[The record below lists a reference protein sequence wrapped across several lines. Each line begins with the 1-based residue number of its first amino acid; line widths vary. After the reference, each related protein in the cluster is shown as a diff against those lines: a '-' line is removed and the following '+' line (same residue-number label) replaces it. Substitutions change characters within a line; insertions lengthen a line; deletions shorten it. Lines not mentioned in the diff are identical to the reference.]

1 MQKDIMRVSLGEF
14 VLDLEQRLLF
24 LNDEEI
30 AVEPKVMELLL
41 YLHQCRGRYVTIEE
55 LHEHVWADRI
65 VTDTAVRGTVKKL
78 RVIFKDDDISAPS
91 YIKSVPKRGYKLI
104 CESHPIAIEQ
114 PVPDV
119 RLESESINAVLSPT
133 KEKSNQHQPLIYIAL
148 FALLILGAA
157 ISYINEGWSFPST
170 NVTVSSVEELT
181 EFKGEKTS
189 VAVSRDGRYIAF
201 TGRAF
206 KSEHSQVYLYDKLEK
221 TTRQLT
227 NKEPHATFVRFAQ
240 NDKALIF
247 TNSLTGNS
255 SLKLLPLT
263 VSDPESAM
271 VTLLEGRYLIGE
283 IQLGRT
289 SSEVIIQLA
298 NAPQSKLML
307 YAIDLEGYQETRL
320 VAVSQSDEFI
330 VSASTSPDR
339 TRLVTLNLQAGRTQL
354 VLHDLAT
361 QQETRLIDGTMPL
374 KKVVWRNNNELLLLN
389 NSSIRLFNI
398 KERKEYVVYEN
409 HGALINMIES
419 DHQGGLVVIKKSQQ
433 RAERLYIERSF
444 SGDGAVS
451 KVIDTRPEIASMM
464 YDPQDKDLKWVRIL
478 KDDRNSLGSF
488 NVKTKHIDVYY
499 QSESR
504 LEFLDVSKDHKWMLF
519 KENYRLAVY
528 SVERQKVYYLTA
540 SFNSSSDGVFYQDD
554 KYILYGVQVGGKWEI
569 QRYDLATEV
578 SDVFLA
584 GYRSIRPTSQ
594 GYVVAGETGE
604 LAYLDSHLGV
614 AQALN
619 HRIGLEPITRWHVRE
634 DQIVWSTYDHLKS
647 YIHHFDLNRRHYH
660 VTEDF
665 FLSLYP
671 RISVDSNA
679 ARVVHL
685 SVQIN
690 DAALQQVNFK

>member
-1 MQKDIMRVSLGEF
+1 MRASLGEF

-41 YLHQCRGRYVTIEE
+41 YLYQCRGRYVTIEE
-55 LHEHVWADRI
+55 LHEQVWTDRI

-104 CESHPIAIEQ
+104 CESSPI
-114 PVPDV
+114 
-119 RLESESINAVLSPT
+119 ESAPLSATQSNPK
-133 KEKSNQHQPLIYIAL
+133 KERYTYKKPLIYVAL
-148 FALLILGAA
+148 LALLIVGAV
-157 ISYINEGWSFPST
+157 ISLTHEGLHFPSAQ
-170 NVTVSSVEELT
+170 VAVSSVDSLT

-189 VAVSRDGRYIAF
+189 IAVSRDGRYIAF

-227 NKEPHATFVRFAQ
+227 TQEPHAMFVRFAQ

-247 TNSLTGNS
+247 SNTLTGNS

-289 SSEVIIQLA
+289 NSEIIVQLA

-330 VSASTSPDR
+330 VSVSTSPDR

-361 QQETRLIDGTMPL
+361 KQETRLIDGAMLL

-389 NSSIRLFNI
+389 NSSIRLYNL
-398 KERKEYVVYEN
+398 KTQKEYVVYDN
-409 HGALINMIES
+409 RGALIKTIES
-419 DHQGGLVVIKKSQQ
+419 DHEGGLVVIKKSQE

-464 YDPQDKDLKWVRIL
+464 YDSQDDELKWVRIL
-478 KDDRNSLGSF
+478 KDDLNSLGSF
-488 NVKTKHIDVYY
+488 NVKTKHIDIYY
-499 QSESR
+499 QSENR

-528 SVERQKVYYLTA
+528 SVEQQKVHYLTA

-554 KYILYGVQVGGKWEI
+554 QYILYGVQVGGKWEI
-569 QRYDLATEV
+569 QRYNLSSEI
-578 SDVFLA
+578 SEVFLT
-584 GYRSIRPTSQ
+584 GYRSIRPTSN
-594 GYVVAGETGE
+594 GYVVAGESGE

-614 AQALN
+614 AQALS
-619 HRIGLEPITRWHVRE
+619 HRIGLEPITRWHVKE
-634 DQIVWSTYDHLKS
+634 DRIVWSTYDHLKS
-647 YIHHFDLNRRHYH
+647 YIHHFDLNRRHYN

-671 RISVDSNA
+671 RISVDRNA
-679 ARVVHL
+679 ARVVYL

-690 DAALQQVNFK
+690 DAALQQVNFE

>member
-1 MQKDIMRVSLGEF
+1 MRASLGEF
-14 VLDLEQRLLF
+14 VLDLEQHLLF

-30 AVEPKVMELLL
+30 AIEPKVMELLL

-55 LHEHVWADRI
+55 LHEQVWTDRI
-65 VTDTAVRGTVKKL
+65 VTDTAVRGSVKKL
-78 RVIFKDDDISAPS
+78 RVIFKDDDISSPS

-104 CESHPIAIEQ
+104 CESSPIVEGTPESFTDIEPAPANTTQ
-114 PVPDV
+114 SS
-119 RLESESINAVLSPT
+119 LK
-133 KEKSNQHQPLIYIAL
+133 KEQHKYRKPLIY
-148 FALLILGAA
+148 FALLVLLLVGGAVFLTHQ
-157 ISYINEGWSFPST
+157 GLLFPSAQ
-170 NVTVSSVEELT
+170 VTVSSVDSLT

-189 VAVSRDGRYIAF
+189 IAVSRDGRYIAF
-201 TGRAF
+201 TGRAV

-227 NKEPHATFVRFAQ
+227 TQEPHAMFVRFAQ

-247 TNSLTGNS
+247 SNTLTGNS

-289 SSEVIIQLA
+289 SSEIIVQLA
-298 NAPQSKLML
+298 NQPQSKLML

-330 VSASTSPDR
+330 VSVSTSPDR

-361 QQETRLIDGTMPL
+361 KQETRLIDDTTPL
-374 KKVVWRNNNELLLLN
+374 KKVVWRNDNELLLLN
-389 NSSIRLFNI
+389 NSSIRLYNL
-398 KERKEYVVYEN
+398 KTQKEYEVYDN
-409 HGALINMIES
+409 RGALIKTIES
-419 DHQGGLVVIKKSQQ
+419 DHQGGLVVIKKSQE

-444 SGDGAVS
+444 SGAVS

-464 YDPQDKDLKWVRIL
+464 YDSQGDELKWVRIL
-478 KDDRNSLGSF
+478 KDDLNSLGSF
-488 NVKTKHIDVYY
+488 NVKTKHIDIYY
-499 QSESR
+499 QSENR
-504 LEFLDVSKDHKWMLF
+504 LEFLDVSEDHKWMLF

-528 SVERQKVYYLTA
+528 SVEQQKVHYLTA

-554 KYILYGVQVGGKWEI
+554 QYILYGVQVGGKWEI
-569 QRYDLATEV
+569 QRYNLSTEI
-578 SDVFLA
+578 SEVFLT
-584 GYRSIRPTSQ
+584 GYRSIRPASN
-594 GYVVAGETGE
+594 GYVVAGESGE

-614 AQALN
+614 AQALS
-619 HRIGLEPITRWHVRE
+619 HRIGLEPITRWHVKDDR
-634 DQIVWSTYDHLKS
+634 IVWSTYDHLKS
-647 YIHHFDLNRRHYH
+647 YIHHFDLNERHYH

-671 RISVDSNA
+671 RISVDRNA
-679 ARVVHL
+679 ARVVYL

-690 DAALQQVNFK
+690 DAALQQVSFE

>member
-1 MQKDIMRVSLGEF
+1 MRKDIMRASLGEF
-14 VLDLEQRLLF
+14 VLDLEQHLLF

-30 AVEPKVMELLL
+30 AIEPKVMELLL

-55 LHEHVWADRI
+55 LHEQVWTDRI
-65 VTDTAVRGTVKKL
+65 VTDTAVRGSVKKL
-78 RVIFKDDDISAPS
+78 RVIFKDDDISSPS

-104 CESHPIAIEQ
+104 CESSPIVEGTPESFTDIEPAPANTTQ
-114 PVPDV
+114 SS
-119 RLESESINAVLSPT
+119 LK
-133 KEKSNQHQPLIYIAL
+133 KEQHKYRKPLIY
-148 FALLILGAA
+148 FALLVLLLVGGAVFLTHQ
-157 ISYINEGWSFPST
+157 GLLFPSAQ
-170 NVTVSSVEELT
+170 VTVSSVDSLT

-189 VAVSRDGRYIAF
+189 IAVSRDGRYIAF
-201 TGRAF
+201 TGRAV

-227 NKEPHATFVRFAQ
+227 TQEPHAMFVRFAQ

-247 TNSLTGNS
+247 SNTLTGNS

-289 SSEVIIQLA
+289 SSEIIVQLA
-298 NAPQSKLML
+298 NQPQSKLML

-330 VSASTSPDR
+330 VSVSTSPDR

-361 QQETRLIDGTMPL
+361 KQETRLIDDTTPL
-374 KKVVWRNNNELLLLN
+374 KKVVWRNDNELLLLN
-389 NSSIRLFNI
+389 NSSIRLYNL
-398 KERKEYVVYEN
+398 KTQKEYEVYDN
-409 HGALINMIES
+409 RGALIKTIES
-419 DHQGGLVVIKKSQQ
+419 DHQGGLVVIKKSQE

-444 SGDGAVS
+444 SGAVS

-464 YDPQDKDLKWVRIL
+464 YDSQGDELKWVRIL
-478 KDDRNSLGSF
+478 KDDLNSLGSF
-488 NVKTKHIDVYY
+488 NVKTKHIDIYY
-499 QSESR
+499 QSENR
-504 LEFLDVSKDHKWMLF
+504 LEFLDVSEDHKWMLF

-528 SVERQKVYYLTA
+528 SVEQQKVHYLTA

-554 KYILYGVQVGGKWEI
+554 QYILYGVQVGGKWEI
-569 QRYDLATEV
+569 QRYNLSTEI
-578 SDVFLA
+578 SEVFLT
-584 GYRSIRPTSQ
+584 GYRSIRPASN
-594 GYVVAGETGE
+594 GYVVAGESGE

-614 AQALN
+614 AQALS
-619 HRIGLEPITRWHVRE
+619 HRIGLEPITRWHVKDDR
-634 DQIVWSTYDHLKS
+634 IVWSTYDHLKS
-647 YIHHFDLNRRHYH
+647 YIHHFDLNERHYH

-671 RISVDSNA
+671 RISVDRNA
-679 ARVVHL
+679 ARVVYL

-690 DAALQQVNFK
+690 DAALQQVSFE

>member
-1 MQKDIMRVSLGEF
+1 MRASLGEF

-30 AVEPKVMELLL
+30 AIEPKVMELLL

-55 LHEHVWADRI
+55 LHEQVWTDRI
-65 VTDTAVRGTVKKL
+65 VTDTAVRGSVKKL
-78 RVIFKDDDISAPS
+78 RVIFKDDDISSPS

-104 CESHPIAIEQ
+104 CESSPIVEGAPESFTDLEPAPPSTTQSSLKKEQ
-114 PVPDV
+114 YKY
-119 RLESESINAVLSPT
+119 R
-133 KEKSNQHQPLIYIAL
+133 KPLIY
-148 FALLILGAA
+148 FALLVMLLVGSAVFLTHQ
-157 ISYINEGWSFPST
+157 GLHFPSAQ
-170 NVTVSSVEELT
+170 VTVSSVDSLT

-189 VAVSRDGRYIAF
+189 IAVSRDGRYIAF
-201 TGRAF
+201 TGRAV

-227 NKEPHATFVRFAQ
+227 TQEPHAMFVRFAQ

-247 TNSLTGNS
+247 SNTLTGNS

-289 SSEVIIQLA
+289 SSEIIVQLA
-298 NAPQSKLML
+298 NQPQSKLML

-330 VSASTSPDR
+330 VSVSTSPDR

-361 QQETRLIDGTMPL
+361 KQETRLIDDTTPL
-374 KKVVWRNNNELLLLN
+374 KKVVWRNDNELLLLN
-389 NSSIRLFNI
+389 NSSIRLYNL
-398 KERKEYVVYEN
+398 KTQKEYEVYDN
-409 HGALINMIES
+409 RGALIKTIES
-419 DHQGGLVVIKKSQQ
+419 DHQGGLVVIKKSQE

-444 SGDGAVS
+444 SGAVS

-464 YDPQDKDLKWVRIL
+464 YDSQGDELKWVRIL
-478 KDDRNSLGSF
+478 KDDLNSLGSF
-488 NVKTKHIDVYY
+488 NVKTKHIDIYY
-499 QSESR
+499 QSENR

-528 SVERQKVYYLTA
+528 SVEQQKVHYLTA

-554 KYILYGVQVGGKWEI
+554 QYILYGVQVGGKWEI
-569 QRYDLATEV
+569 QRYNLSTEI
-578 SDVFLA
+578 SEVFLT
-584 GYRSIRPTSQ
+584 GYRSIRPASN
-594 GYVVAGETGE
+594 GYVVAGESGE

-614 AQALN
+614 AQALS
-619 HRIGLEPITRWHVRE
+619 HRIGLEPITRWHVKDDR
-634 DQIVWSTYDHLKS
+634 IVWSTYDHLKS
-647 YIHHFDLNRRHYH
+647 YIHHFDLNKRHYH

-671 RISVDSNA
+671 RISVDRNA
-679 ARVVHL
+679 ARVVYL

-690 DAALQQVNFK
+690 DAALQQVSFE